1 MINADGILVVGAK
14 ELRSGVQQSIEVK
27 PQHGLTDAE
36 VEKILS
42 DSIHHAKDDMEQR
55 ALVEAK
61 TEGNI
66 LIATTQ
72 SFLQKNKSLMSKEEI
87 EETNNAIIAL
97 EKLLA
102 NGSKDK
108 IQQAIETLN
117 TISRPYAERI
127 MDEVIGVA
135 MKGKKI
141 S

>member
-1 MINADGILVVGAK
+1 
-14 ELRSGVQQSIEVK
+14 
-27 PQHGLTDAE
+27 
-36 VEKILS
+36 
-42 DSIHHAKDDMEQR
+42 
-55 ALVEAK
+55 
-61 TEGNI
+61 

-108 IQQAIETLN
+108 VQQAIETLN
-117 TISRPYAERI
+117 IISRPYAERI
-127 MDEVIGVA
+127 MDEVIGVS

-141 S
+141 